1 MDTEGLTRR
10 RLLGLAGGVGA
21 LGAAKAV
28 DNVLLGYEL
37 LGTNLHKQDLAA
49 LFTATLTDRV
59 YQVERNG
66 VTVLEFDDT
75 LRLADAAT
83 GAVLAEHRWSK
94 LTASDRRA
102 IDARHGLDGL
112 VADLAGLLDA
122 LASGAVSFTFCSH
135 ETFFERV
142 TGAAHDEPAVELL
155 RGFPAAD
162 PATVEAFVGRDP
174 RTPAGVV
181 PALVEAFRER
191 THYDLARYGAGAVQ
205 FNLAGNAADLRA
217 PFREDTGFDALA
229 AGGVGMF
236 CEEFARRSVEA
247 LHAPSVAAQSPP
259 VFGGLVVDD
268 RHKHVYTTVGTV
280 LQDDAGPEIVA
291 TFVDYTHTTLYD
303 DLGLVGVLGEG
314 LDAYNRRHRADWLWW
329 WAPA

>member
-1 MDTEGLTRR
+1 MNERRVTRR
-10 RLLGLAGGVGA
+10 HLLGLAAGVGT

-28 DNVLLGYEL
+28 DNVLLGYET
-37 LGTNLHKQDLAA
+37 LGTNLRKQDLEGLFAA
-49 LFTATLTDRV
+49 SLADRV
-59 YQVERNG
+59 YDVERDG
-66 VTVLEFDDT
+66 VAVLLFDDT
-75 LRLADAAT
+75 LRLSDAET
-83 GAVLAEHRWSK
+83 DEMLGRWRWSD
-94 LTASDRRA
+94 LDGSDRERL
-102 IDARHGLDGL
+102 DGRFELDGL
-112 VADLAGLLDA
+112 LTETAA
-122 LASGAVSFTFCSH
+122 LREAFGSGAVPCTFL
-135 ETFFERV
+135 EYEAFFERV
-142 TGAAHDEPAVELL
+142 AGATHHETAVELF
-155 RGFPAAD
+155 RGFPAAE
-162 PATVEAFVGRDP
+162 PATVESFVGADP
-174 RTPAGVV
+174 SEPAAVV
-181 PALVEAFRER
+181 TGLVDAFRER

-247 LHAPSVAAQSPP
+247 LHAPPVEAQSPP

-268 RHKHVYTTVGTV
+268 RHKHVFTTVATV
-280 LQDDAGPEIVA
+280 LRGADGPELVA

-329 WAPA
+329 WAPD

>member
-21 LGAAKAV
+21 LGAATAV

-37 LGTNLHKQDLAA
+37 LGTNLRKQDLSA
-49 LFTATLTDRV
+49 LFAGSLVDRV
-59 YQVERNG
+59 HHVERNG
-66 VTVLEFDDT
+66 VVVLRFDDT
-75 LRLADAAT
+75 LRLSDADT
-83 GAVLAEHRWSK
+83 GEVLDERRWSA
-94 LTASDRRA
+94 LDDRDRRD
-102 IDARHGLDGL
+102 IDDRHGLDGL
-112 VADLAGLLDA
+112 VTGLGTL
-122 LASGAVSFTFCSH
+122 LASVDAGEVTFTFLDHGS
-135 ETFFERV
+135 FFERAL
-142 TGAAHDEPAVELL
+142 GADHHETAVELL
-155 RGFPAAD
+155 RGFPAAE
-162 PATVEAFVGRDP
+162 PATVEDFVGADPRDP
-174 RTPAGVV
+174 SEVV
-181 PALVEAFRER
+181 TGLVEAFRKQ

-205 FNLAGNAADLRA
+205 FNLAGDAADLRA
-217 PFREDTGFDALA
+217 PFREDTSFGALA
-229 AGGVGMF
+229 DGGVGMF

-247 LHAPSVAAQSPP
+247 LHAPSVAEQSPP

-280 LQDDAGPEIVA
+280 LRGPEGPEVVA

-329 WAPA
+329 WAAE